1 MTARTYRRSPLAV
14 VLLVLLAEEPMHAY
28 RMQRLI
34 RERNKDQIVNIAQ
47 RNSVYQT
54 LDRLLRAGMIEVR
67 ATTREENR
75 PERTVYQITDEGR
88 RTLRTW
94 LRTMLSAPARE
105 FPEFPVALASLPMLP
120 PQEVAGLLEQ
130 RAAALEDSLAELDA
144 GAETA
149 ARIGLP
155 RLFVVEDEY
164 QRAITAAELRWVR
177 SLLDDLREGRLD
189 WDEEWL
195 RGTAER
201 LERPE

>member
-1 MTARTYRRSPLAV
+1 MTARTYRRSALAV

-34 RERNKDQIVNIAQ
+34 KERNKEQIVNIAQ

-54 LDRLLRAGMIEVR
+54 LDRLLRAGLIEVR

-94 LRTMLSAPARE
+94 LRTMLSTPARE

-130 RAAALEDSLAELDA
+130 RATALEDGLAQLDA

-149 ARIGLP
+149 TRIGLP

-164 QRAITAAELRWVR
+164 QRAIIAAELHWVR

-195 RGTAER
+195 RGIAER